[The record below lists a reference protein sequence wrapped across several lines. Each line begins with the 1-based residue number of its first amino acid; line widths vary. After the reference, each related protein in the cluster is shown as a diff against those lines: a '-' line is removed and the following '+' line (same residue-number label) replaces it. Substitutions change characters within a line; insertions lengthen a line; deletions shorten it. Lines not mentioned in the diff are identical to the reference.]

1 MKHIRFTFLSIFFA
15 FSLVNSAQESQID
28 EKELMALGLIN
39 EVQEE
44 TETIFED
51 NLEQQAA
58 NETESNSKTFGFDY
72 FNFLSETRT
81 PILDIPLQSDYQLS
95 FGDELELLLFG
106 NVDELYNLKIDLSG
120 NINLPEIGP
129 VSILNLTMSEA
140 NKKIETLIN
149 SSFIGTNSSLSLK
162 NASLKKISI
171 IGAVKNPG
179 TYIVNPFISLS
190 EAIKYAGGLLDNAS
204 LREILITDK
213 SSNEKKVDLYDFLIF
228 GDRSQDVSLQN
239 GDTIVI
245 QATSN
250 FFNLGGSIQR
260 PMIYEYKYGDTVK
273 DLIKFGLGLTR
284 EADNTKVALS
294 IFNDNEITTL
304 EVDSTHVLGRDLDS
318 LFVPSIQFDKNLM
331 ALVLGSSVSQGYY
344 NYETGM
350 TAYDLVNQIDFSE
363 ETYPYAFFLEQE
375 EFSKGKLLKEFYK
388 LSLNSKESL
397 KSIKLKRNINIKFL
411 SIEDINKFSNLKQQ
425 IESEEIIFEEI
436 PEDFQDF
443 FEFYNNQNLAKITIG
458 EKILYSPIAGQVAV
472 KEILGLF
479 LNKEIDKENVSVISR
494 DMVHTNGY
502 DLTILEGEDIQ
513 NIYAPVMSNNLIN
526 VEVYGEVEYPG
537 MYQVGANSVLN
548 DLYKIAGNLKP
559 TAELK
564 GIVFSRQAL
573 KIKELNAFQQR
584 KSIILDLYIS
594 QIGNI
599 NSNNQLNSE
608 LLNLFDN
615 IGIDDFPGRISGNL
629 EPDSILA
636 SSTVLQEGDVIYV
649 PSISNQV
656 IISGEVMS
664 PGSVPFKSGMKVRD
678 YIKLAGGYTSF
689 ADKSKIFV
697 VKVDGSSESNP
708 NYLLQPGDTISVPK
722 DFEKIA
728 PLSLVGILSSVLSDL
743 ALAAASINVLNR

>member
-28 EKELMALGLIN
+28 EKELIALGLIN

-44 TETIFED
+44 TAPIFED
-51 NLEQQAA
+51 SLEQQAA
-58 NETESNSKTFGFDY
+58 NETESDSKTFGFDY

-120 NINLPEIGP
+120 NVNLPEIGP

-140 NKKIETLIN
+140 NKKIETLIK
-149 SSFIGTNSSLSLK
+149 SSFIGTNTSLSLK

-375 EFSKGKLLKEFYK
+375 EFSKGKLLREFYK

-494 DMVHTNGY
+494 DMVYTNGY
-502 DLTILEGEDIQ
+502 DLTILEGEGIQ
-513 NIYAPVMSNNLIN
+513 YIYAPVMSNNLIN
-526 VEVYGEVEYPG
+526 VEVYGDVEYPG
-537 MYQVGANSVLN
+537 IYQVAANTVLN

-559 TAELK
+559 TAERK

-615 IGIDDFPGRISGNL
+615 IGIDDFSGRISGNL
-629 EPDSILA
+629 EPDSMLA

-664 PGSVPFKSGMKVRD
+664 PGSVPFKNGMKVKD
-678 YIKLAGGYTSF
+678 YIKLVGGYTSF
-689 ADKSKIFV
+689 ADKSKVFV

-708 NYLLQPGDTISVPK
+708 NYLIQPGDTISIPK